1 MDFVRLFYKIDASLM
16 VSVGLIAYIR
26 VARENTAAKRKKTMS
41 IAGLNERSKSIF
53 RQIVET
59 YLESGDPVGSRTIS
73 RADGISVSA
82 ATIRN
87 VMSDLEEAGLLLAPH
102 TSAGRVPTD
111 LGLRLFVDGM
121 MEVGNLTKAEREA
134 IKGQCVTSGKQ
145 FEDVLSD
152 ATKVLSGLSQC
163 ASLVM
168 VPHQE
173 ARVKHLEFVPIA
185 ADKAL
190 VVLVSEDGIVENRL
204 IDIPLGL
211 PPTTLVQ
218 ATNFLN
224 ARLAGR
230 AMEDVLQGIELELAN
245 HQSELDSL
253 AEKVVQSG
261 LAVWGGSDA
270 LPSTLIVSGHSNLLE
285 NVQATDDL
293 ERMKK
298 LFDELERKKDLIKL
312 MELAKDGRGVRLFIG
327 SENNLFSLSGS
338 SLVVSPYMNG
348 ANKIVGVIGVIG
360 PTRLNYARIVPMVDY
375 TAQVVSRIL

>member
-1 MDFVRLFYKIDASLM
+1 
-16 VSVGLIAYIR
+16 
-26 VARENTAAKRKKTMS
+26 MS
-41 IAGLNERSKSIF
+41 IAKLTDRSKNIF
-53 RQIVET
+53 QQIVET
-59 YLESGDPVGSRTIS
+59 YLDTGDPVGSRTIS
-73 RADGISVSA
+73 RADGINVSA

-87 VMSDLEEAGLLLAPH
+87 VMSDLEEAGLISAPH

-121 MEVGNLTKAEREA
+121 MEVGNLTKSEREA
-134 IKGQCVTSGKQ
+134 IKGQCISSGKR
-145 FEDVLSD
+145 FENILSD
-152 ATKVLSGLSQC
+152 ATKALSGLSQC

-173 ARVKHLEFVPIA
+173 ARVRHIEFVPLSQSQ
-185 ADKAL
+185 AL
-190 VVLVSEDGIVENRL
+190 VVMVSEDGIVENRL
-204 IDIPLGL
+204 IDLPPGL
-211 PPTTLVQ
+211 PTSALVQ
-218 ATNFLN
+218 ATNFMN

-230 AMEDVLQGIELELAN
+230 ALDDVLVSIQKELQSR
-245 HQSELDSL
+245 QSELDTL
-253 AEKVVQSG
+253 TEKVVESG
-261 LAVWGGSDA
+261 LAVWAGGEPQS
-270 LPSTLIVSGHSNLLE
+270 STLIVSGQSNLLE
-285 NVQATDDL
+285 NVQATDEL
-293 ERMKK
+293 ERMKQ

-375 TAQVVSRIL
+375 TAQVVGRLL

>member
-1 MDFVRLFYKIDASLM
+1 
-16 VSVGLIAYIR
+16 
-26 VARENTAAKRKKTMS
+26 MS
-41 IAGLNERSKSIF
+41 IAQLTDRSKSIF
-53 RQIVET
+53 QQIVQT

-87 VMSDLEEAGLLLAPH
+87 VMSDLEDAGLIASPH

-121 MEVGNLTKAEREA
+121 MEVGNLTSEEREA
-134 IKGQCVTSGKQ
+134 IKGQCIASGKQ

-152 ATKVLSGLSQC
+152 ATKALSGLSQC

-173 ARVKHLEFVPIA
+173 ARIRHVEFVPISSTQ
-185 ADKAL
+185 AL
-190 VVLVSEDGIVENRL
+190 VVLVSEDGLVENRL
-204 IDIPLGL
+204 IDVPVGL
-211 PPTTLVQ
+211 PTSALVQ

-230 AMEDVLQGIELELAN
+230 ALEDVLNSIQQELTSR
-245 HQSELDSL
+245 QSELDTL
-253 AEKVVQSG
+253 AEKVVESG
-261 LAVWGGSDA
+261 LAVWAGGENSD
-270 LPSTLIVSGHSNLLE
+270 STLIVSGQSNLLE
-285 NVQATDDL
+285 NVQATEDL
-293 ERMKK
+293 DRMKQ

-375 TAQVVSRIL
+375 TAQVVGRLL

>member
-1 MDFVRLFYKIDASLM
+1 
-16 VSVGLIAYIR
+16 
-26 VARENTAAKRKKTMS
+26 MS
-41 IAGLNERSKSIF
+41 IAQLTNRSRSIF
-53 RQIVET
+53 QQIVET
-59 YLESGDPVGSRTIS
+59 YLDTGDPVGSRTIS
-73 RADGISVSA
+73 RADGISVSP

-87 VMSDLEEAGLLLAPH
+87 VMSDLEEAGLIAAPH

-121 MEVGNLTKAEREA
+121 MEVGNLTKEEREA
-134 IKGQCVTSGKQ
+134 IKGQCAASGKQ

-152 ATKVLSGLSQC
+152 ATKALSGLSQC

-173 ARVKHLEFVPIA
+173 ARVRHIEFVPLA

-190 VVLVSEDGIVENRL
+190 VVMVSEDGIVENRL
-204 IDIPLGL
+204 IDVPVGL
-211 PPTTLVQ
+211 PTSALTQ

-224 ARLAGR
+224 TRLAGR
-230 AMEDVLQGIELELAN
+230 ALEDVLSVVEAELAT
-245 HQSELDSL
+245 HQSELDDL
-253 AEKVVQSG
+253 AEKVVTSG
-261 LAVWGGSDA
+261 LAVWAGDDGQ
-270 LPSTLIVSGHSNLLE
+270 PSTLIVSGQSNLLE
-285 NVQATDDL
+285 NVQAAGDL
-293 ERMKK
+293 DRMKQ

-375 TAQVVSRIL
+375 TARVVGRLL

>member
-1 MDFVRLFYKIDASLM
+1 
-16 VSVGLIAYIR
+16 
-26 VARENTAAKRKKTMS
+26 MS
-41 IAGLNERSKSIF
+41 IAQLTDRSKSIF
-53 RQIVET
+53 QQIVQT

-87 VMSDLEEAGLLLAPH
+87 VMSDLEEAGLIASPH

-121 MEVGNLTKAEREA
+121 MEVGNLTKEEREA
-134 IKGQCVTSGKQ
+134 IKGQCATSGKQ

-152 ATKVLSGLSQC
+152 ATKALSGLSQC

-173 ARVKHLEFVPIA
+173 ARIRHIEFVPISSSQ
-185 ADKAL
+185 AL
-190 VVLVSEDGIVENRL
+190 VVLVSEDGLVENRL
-204 IDIPLGL
+204 IEIPVGL
-211 PPTTLVQ
+211 PTSALVQ

-224 ARLAGR
+224 TRLAGR
-230 AMEDVLQGIELELAN
+230 AMEDVLASIQQELASR
-245 HQSELDSL
+245 QSELDAL
-253 AEKVVQSG
+253 AEKVVESG
-261 LAVWGGSDA
+261 LAVWAGGDNA
-270 LPSTLIVSGHSNLLE
+270 DSTLIVSGQSNLLE

-293 ERMKK
+293 DRMKR

-375 TAQVVSRIL
+375 TAQVVGRLL

>member
-1 MDFVRLFYKIDASLM
+1 
-16 VSVGLIAYIR
+16 
-26 VARENTAAKRKKTMS
+26 MS
-41 IAGLNERSKSIF
+41 IAKLTDRSKSIF
-53 RQIVET
+53 QQIVQT

-87 VMSDLEEAGLLLAPH
+87 VMSDLEEAGLIASPH

-121 MEVGNLTKAEREA
+121 MEVGNLTTEEREA
-134 IKGQCVTSGKQ
+134 IKGQCATSGKQ

-152 ATKVLSGLSQC
+152 ATKALSGLSQC

-173 ARVKHLEFVPIA
+173 ARVRHIEFVPISSTQ
-185 ADKAL
+185 AL
-190 VVLVSEDGIVENRL
+190 VVLVSEDGLVENRL
-204 IDIPLGL
+204 IEVPVGL
-211 PPTTLVQ
+211 PTSALVQ

-230 AMEDVLQGIELELAN
+230 ALEDVLASIQQELATR
-245 HQSELDSL
+245 QSELDTL
-253 AEKVVQSG
+253 TEKVVESG
-261 LAVWGGSDA
+261 LAVWAGGENSD
-270 LPSTLIVSGHSNLLE
+270 STLIVSGQSNLLE
-285 NVQATDDL
+285 NVQATEDL
-293 ERMKK
+293 DRMKQ

-375 TAQVVSRIL
+375 TAQVVGRLL

>member
-1 MDFVRLFYKIDASLM
+1 
-16 VSVGLIAYIR
+16 
-26 VARENTAAKRKKTMS
+26 MS
-41 IAGLNERSKSIF
+41 IAQLTDRSKSIF
-53 RQIVET
+53 QQIVQT

-87 VMSDLEEAGLLLAPH
+87 VMSDLEEAGLITSPH

-121 MEVGNLTKAEREA
+121 MEVGNLTKEEREA
-134 IKGQCVTSGKQ
+134 IKGQCAASGKQ

-152 ATKVLSGLSQC
+152 ATKALSGLSQC

-173 ARVKHLEFVPIA
+173 ARIRHIEFVPISSTQ
-185 ADKAL
+185 AL
-190 VVLVSEDGIVENRL
+190 VVMVSEDGLVENRL
-204 IDIPLGL
+204 IDVPVGL
-211 PPTTLVQ
+211 PTSALVQ

-230 AMEDVLQGIELELAN
+230 ALEDVLASIQQELATR
-245 HQSELDSL
+245 QSELDTL
-253 AEKVVQSG
+253 AEKVVESG
-261 LAVWGGSDA
+261 LAVWAGGENSD
-270 LPSTLIVSGHSNLLE
+270 STLIVSGQSNLLG
-285 NVQATDDL
+285 NVQATEDL
-293 ERMKK
+293 DRMKQ

-375 TAQVVSRIL
+375 TAQVVGRLL

>member
-1 MDFVRLFYKIDASLM
+1 
-16 VSVGLIAYIR
+16 
-26 VARENTAAKRKKTMS
+26 MS

-102 TSAGRVPTD
+102 TSAGRIPTD

-121 MEVGNLTKAEREA
+121 MEVGNLTKSEREA
-134 IKGQCVTSGKQ
+134 IKGQCATSGKQ
-145 FEDVLSD
+145 IEDVLAD
-152 ATKVLSGLSQC
+152 ATKALSGLSQC

-173 ARVKHLEFVPIA
+173 ARIRHLEFVPIA

-204 IDIPLGL
+204 IDIPVGL
-211 PPTTLVQ
+211 PPATLVQ

-230 AMEDVLQGIELELAN
+230 AMDDVLQGIEIELAN

-261 LAVWGGSDA
+261 IAVWGGGDA

-285 NVQATDDL
+285 NVQAADDL

>member
-1 MDFVRLFYKIDASLM
+1 
-16 VSVGLIAYIR
+16 
-26 VARENTAAKRKKTMS
+26 MS
-41 IAGLNERSKSIF
+41 IAQLTDRSRTIF
-53 RQIVET
+53 QQIVET
-59 YLESGDPVGSRTIS
+59 YLDTGDPVGSRTIS
-73 RADGISVSA
+73 RSDGISVSA

-87 VMSDLEEAGLLLAPH
+87 VMADLEEAGLVSAPH

-121 MEVGNLTKAEREA
+121 MEVGNLTKEEREA
-134 IKGQCVTSGKQ
+134 IKGQCVASGKQ
-145 FEDVLSD
+145 FENVLSD
-152 ATKVLSGLSQC
+152 ATKALSGLSQC

-168 VPHQE
+168 VPHQD
-173 ARVKHLEFVPIA
+173 ARVRHIEFVPIA

-190 VVLVSEDGIVENRL
+190 VVMVSEDGVVENRL
-204 IDIPLGL
+204 IDVPLGL
-211 PPTTLVQ
+211 PTSVLVQ

-230 AMEDVLQGIELELAN
+230 AIDDVLSAIDAELAS
-245 HQSELDSL
+245 HQSELDDLS
-253 AEKVVQSG
+253 EKVVKSG
-261 LAVWGGSDA
+261 LAVWAGDDNH
-270 LPSTLIVSGHSNLLE
+270 PSTLIVSGQSNLLE
-285 NVQATDDL
+285 NVQVADDL
-293 ERMKK
+293 DRMKQ

-375 TAQVVSRIL
+375 TAQVVGRLL